1 MNTSNLKHVVTF
13 DERCKEGK
21 SRTNLSMGSRG
32 VGDIPTIFHPQQTHT
47 SNIILGDN
55 QQNYGLQ
62 SGQVT
67 HDNSGCDQQQGC
79 SVSSGCGDSA
89 PSCRTLETSGSG
101 GIAEGT
107 ASNQGHISQIQ
118 VQQHMSAPSVTYQQ
132 RSNSLSACYA
142 SCCAESAKKIYFGVC
157 VTICVTASWVG
168 ATHCIKYLYFNKL
181 ESPSYLLSS
190 NSSVTGLHQQ
200 HTVPYNAPFFTT
212 WFCTNWEILYY
223 PIYFICQAARI
234 KCNTPSEIIA
244 ENLRGFRDKGFT
256 GGRFLSRCSLFCGLW
271 VVTNYMYIYSLRI
284 LLATDVMALF
294 ATNVSCVYLLSWVI
308 LHEQFVGVRIVAV
321 ILCNTG
327 IALFAY
333 MDGITGSPTL
343 GGVVLATS
351 AAAGSAVYKVLFK
364 KVLGETTFGQMSLF
378 FSLIGLCNAMLL
390 WPICLALYFT
400 GVESVHWERL
410 PWTALLL
417 ASILHLVANMLGNFS
432 IALTYDLFITLGLIT
447 AVPVS
452 AALDVVLYGAH
463 FVGMKL
469 AGMIFIAVGFFLVMF
484 PDNWPDYITRLL
496 RTTGTQQH
504 RSNVARSRCSSMQQ
518 RQYRLRSYGVSSAH
532 GDGQML
538 LPINNINRNQSNG
551 SQGEQPTTTS
561 MTTMTTTST
570 TTSTTTTTLN
580 LTHRH
585 NNSSQQNNTVF
596 EPQPRRLPSSIS
608 FTTTTSTPISTPI
621 AISTFTTTKS
631 HQRSHLPGLQRQ

>member
-1 MNTSNLKHVVTF
+1 
-13 DERCKEGK
+13 
-21 SRTNLSMGSRG
+21 MGSRG
-32 VGDIPTIFHPQQTHT
+32 IRDIPTIFHPQQTDAST
-47 SNIILGDN
+47 ILGDN
-55 QQNYGLQ
+55 QQNHG
-62 SGQVT
+62 SRSNTGQIT
-67 HDNSGCDQQQGC
+67 HDNPGCEQQQGC
-79 SVSSGCGDSA
+79 SVIVGCGDSA
-89 PSCRTLETSGSG
+89 PSCRPIETSGSG
-101 GIAEGT
+101 VAAEGT
-107 ASNQGHISQIQ
+107 GGNPGHNTGQTQ
-118 VQQHMSAPSVTYQQ
+118 VQSHMTTPPVTYQ
-132 RSNSLSACYA
+132 RRPNSLSACYA

-168 ATHCIKYLYFNKL
+168 ATHCIKYLYFHKL
-181 ESPSYLLSS
+181 EDPTYPSPS
-190 NSSVTGLHQQ
+190 NSSVTGLRHQ

-212 WFCTNWEILYY
+212 WFCTNWEILYF
-223 PIYFICQAARI
+223 PIYFLCQAARI

-256 GGRFLSRCSLFCGLW
+256 GGRFLIRCSLFCGLW
-271 VVTNYMYIYSLRI
+271 VITNYMYIYSLRI

-327 IALFAY
+327 IALLAY

-364 KVLGETTFGQMSLF
+364 KVIGETTFGQMSLF
-378 FSLIGLCNAMLL
+378 FSLIGLCNAALL
-390 WPICLALYFT
+390 WPICLALYFS
-400 GVESVHWERL
+400 GAESVHWGRL
-410 PWTALLL
+410 PWTALIL
-417 ASILHLVANMLGNFS
+417 ASVLHLVANMLGNFS

-463 FVGMKL
+463 FMGMKL

-496 RTTGTQQH
+496 RTTDTQH
-504 RSNVARSRCSSMQQ
+504 RRTVVRSQCSSLQQ
-518 RQYRLRSYGVSSAH
+518 PQYRLRSYGVSSVH

-538 LPINNINRNQSNG
+538 LPINSNNS
-551 SQGEQPTTTS
+551 SQNNSDESASGVPATATS
-561 MTTMTTTST
+561 K
-570 TTSTTTTTLN
+570 
-580 LTHRH
+580 LTHWH
-585 NNSSQQNNTVF
+585 SASSQQNNTDS
-596 EPQPRRLPSSIS
+596 ETLPRRILTSIS
-608 FTTTTSTPISTPI
+608 TTISTPISTSI
-621 AISTFTTTKS
+621 LTSTSNTTKN
-631 HQRSHLPGLQRQ
+631 HQRSHHLGLQRQ

>member
-1 MNTSNLKHVVTF
+1 
-13 DERCKEGK
+13 
-21 SRTNLSMGSRG
+21 MGSRG
-32 VGDIPTIFHPQQTHT
+32 IRDIPTIFHPQQTDSSST
-47 SNIILGDN
+47 ILGDV
-55 QQNYGLQ
+55 QQNLG
-62 SGQVT
+62 SRNSTSQVT
-67 HDNSGCDQQQGC
+67 HDNSGCEQGC
-79 SVSSGCGDSA
+79 SVTGGSGDTTQ
-89 PSCRTLETSGSG
+89 CRRPLETGGSG
-101 GIAEGT
+101 VTTEGT
-107 ASNQGHISQIQ
+107 GCTQGHNTGQTQ
-118 VQQHMSAPSVTYQQ
+118 VQSHTITPPVTYHQ
-132 RSNSLSACYA
+132 RPNTLSACYT

-168 ATHCIKYLYFNKL
+168 ATHCIKYLYFHKL
-181 ESPSYLLSS
+181 ENPIYSSSSS
-190 NSSVTGLHQQ
+190 NSSVTGLRHQ
-200 HTVPYNAPFFTT
+200 HRIPYNAPFFTT
-212 WFCTNWEILYY
+212 WFCTNWEILYF
-223 PIYFICQAARI
+223 PIYFLCQAARI

-256 GGRFLSRCSLFCGLW
+256 GGRFLIRCSLFCGLW

-327 IALFAY
+327 IALLAY

-364 KVLGETTFGQMSLF
+364 KVIGETTFGQMSLF
-378 FSLIGLCNAMLL
+378 FSLIGLCNAALL
-390 WPICLALYFT
+390 WPICLALYFS
-400 GVESVHWERL
+400 GAESVHWGRL

-463 FVGMKL
+463 FMGMKL

-496 RTTGTQQH
+496 R
-504 RSNVARSRCSSMQQ
+504 CSH
-518 RQYRLRSYGVSSAH
+518 YCY
-532 GDGQML
+532 
-538 LPINNINRNQSNG
+538 
-551 SQGEQPTTTS
+551 SQP
-561 MTTMTTTST
+561 
-570 TTSTTTTTLN
+570 L
-580 LTHRH
+580 H
-585 NNSSQQNNTVF
+585 
-596 EPQPRRLPSSIS
+596 
-608 FTTTTSTPISTPI
+608 
-621 AISTFTTTKS
+621 
-631 HQRSHLPGLQRQ
+631 

>member
-1 MNTSNLKHVVTF
+1 MS
-13 DERCKEGK
+13 R
-21 SRTNLSMGSRG
+21 RTNLNMGSQG
-32 VGDIPTIFHPQQTHT
+32 VGDIPTIFHPQQIHAP
-47 SNIILGDN
+47 NIILGDG
-55 QQNYGLQ
+55 QQNHGPQ
-62 SGQVT
+62 TTSGQGT
-67 HDNSGCDQQQGC
+67 RDNSGCEQQQGC
-79 SVSSGCGDSA
+79 SVSGSRDSV
-89 PSCRTLETSGSG
+89 PSCRPLETSGSG
-101 GIAEGT
+101 TGGGGT
-107 ASNQGHISQIQ
+107 GDNQGHGIGQTQ
-118 VQQHMSAPSVTYQQ
+118 VQSHVTVPPVTYHQ
-132 RSNSLSACYA
+132 RPNSLSACYA

-168 ATHCIKYLYFNKL
+168 ATHCIKYLYFHKHETPNY
-181 ESPSYLLSS
+181 SSFS
-190 NSSVTGLHQQ
+190 NSSITGRHQ

-212 WFCTNWEILYY
+212 WFCTNWEILYF
-223 PIYFICQAARI
+223 PVYFVCQSVRI
-234 KCNTPSEIIA
+234 KCNAPSEIIA
-244 ENLRGFRDKGFT
+244 ESLRGFRDKGFT
-256 GGRFLSRCSLFCGLW
+256 GGRFLIRCSLFCGLW

-327 IALFAY
+327 IALLAY

-364 KVLGETTFGQMSLF
+364 KVIGETTFGQMSLF
-378 FSLIGLCNAMLL
+378 FSLIGLCNAALL
-390 WPICLALYFT
+390 WPICLALYFS
-400 GVESVHWERL
+400 GAESVHWGRL
-410 PWTALLL
+410 PWTTLLS

-452 AALDVVLYGAH
+452 AALDVLLYGAH
-463 FVGMKL
+463 FMGMKL

-496 RTTGTQQH
+496 RTTDTQQR
-504 RSNVARSRCSSMQQ
+504 RSTVVRSRCSSMQQ
-518 RQYRLRSYGVSSAH
+518 RQYRLRSYGVSTAH

-538 LPINNINRNQSNG
+538 LPINNNNSNQTNNNQSTND
-551 SQGEQPTTTS
+551 SS
-561 MTTMTTTST
+561 MMTAA
-570 TTSTTTTTLN
+570 N

-585 NNSSQQNNTVF
+585 INSSQRNNATS
-596 EPQPRRLPSSIS
+596 ESQPRRVPTSSTS
-608 FTTTTSTPISTPI
+608 TSTPISN
-621 AISTFTTTKS
+621 STSTSTSTATNAR
-631 HQRSHLPGLQRQ
+631 QRSLPGLQNQ

>member
-1 MNTSNLKHVVTF
+1 
-13 DERCKEGK
+13 
-21 SRTNLSMGSRG
+21 MGSRG

-55 QQNYGLQ
+55 QQNHGPQ
-62 SGQVT
+62 SSIGQVT
-67 HDNSGCDQQQGC
+67 HDNSGREQQQGC
-79 SVSSGCGDSA
+79 SVTGGCGDSA
-89 PSCRTLETSGSG
+89 AGCRPLETSGG
-101 GIAEGT
+101 AAEGT
-107 ASNQGHISQIQ
+107 GGSQGHNASQIQ
-118 VQQHMSAPSVTYQQ
+118 IQPHMSAPSVTYQQ
-132 RSNSLSACYA
+132 RSNSLTACYA

-157 VTICVTASWVG
+157 VTIFVTASWVG
-168 ATHCIKYLYFNKL
+168 ATHCIKYLYFHKL
-181 ESPSYLLSS
+181 DSPNYLSSS
-190 NSSVTGLHQQ
+190 NSSVTELHDQ
-200 HTVPYNAPFFTT
+200 HSVPYNAPFFTT
-212 WFCTNWEILYY
+212 WFCTNWEILYF
-223 PIYFICQAARI
+223 PIYFLCQAARI

-256 GGRFLSRCSLFCGLW
+256 IGRFLIRCSLFCGLW

-294 ATNVSCVYLLSWVI
+294 ATNVSCAYLLSWVI

-327 IALFAY
+327 IALLAY

-364 KVLGETTFGQMSLF
+364 KVIGETTFGQMSLF
-378 FSLIGLCNAMLL
+378 FSLIGLCNVALL
-390 WPICLALYFT
+390 WPICLALYFS
-400 GVESVHWERL
+400 GAESAHWERL

-469 AGMIFIAVGFFLVMF
+469 AGIIIMRVAFCFIKVRKNYVISLMTIINLTSNYRWSRSHGHGVSG
-484 PDNWPDYITRLL
+484 
-496 RTTGTQQH
+496 GTQ
-504 RSNVARSRCSSMQQ
+504 RDVID
-518 RQYRLRSYGVSSAH
+518 YRTGYIKSHLRS
-532 GDGQML
+532 
-538 LPINNINRNQSNG
+538 
-551 SQGEQPTTTS
+551 
-561 MTTMTTTST
+561 
-570 TTSTTTTTLN
+570 
-580 LTHRH
+580 
-585 NNSSQQNNTVF
+585 
-596 EPQPRRLPSSIS
+596 PSG
-608 FTTTTSTPISTPI
+608 
-621 AISTFTTTKS
+621 
-631 HQRSHLPGLQRQ
+631 RVR

>member
-1 MNTSNLKHVVTF
+1 
-13 DERCKEGK
+13 
-21 SRTNLSMGSRG
+21 MGSRG

-47 SNIILGDN
+47 PSIILGDN
-55 QQNYGLQ
+55 QQNHGSQ
-62 SGQVT
+62 NTAGQIT
-67 HDNSGCDQQQGC
+67 YDNSGCEQQQGC
-79 SVSSGCGDSA
+79 SISGGCGDSV
-89 PSCRTLETSGSG
+89 PSCRPLETSRSGVGSG
-101 GIAEGT
+101 GAGD
-107 ASNQGHISQIQ
+107 NQGHNISQTQ
-118 VQQHMSAPSVTYQQ
+118 VQPHVTVPPVTYQQ
-132 RSNSLSACYA
+132 RPNSLSACYA

-168 ATHCIKYLYFNKL
+168 ATHCIKYLYFYKHETPNYSL
-181 ESPSYLLSS
+181 FS
-190 NSSVTGLHQQ
+190 NSSITGRHQ

-212 WFCTNWEILYY
+212 WFCTNWEILYF
-223 PIYFICQAARI
+223 PVYFLCQSARI

-244 ENLRGFRDKGFT
+244 ESLRGFRDKGFT
-256 GGRFLSRCSLFCGLW
+256 GGRFLIRCSLFCGLW

-327 IALFAY
+327 IALLAY

-364 KVLGETTFGQMSLF
+364 KVIGETTFGQMSLF
-378 FSLIGLCNAMLL
+378 FSLIGLCNAALL
-390 WPICLALYFT
+390 WPICLALYFS
-400 GVESVHWERL
+400 GAESIQWGRL
-410 PWTALLL
+410 PWTALLS

-452 AALDVVLYGAH
+452 AALDVLLYGAH
-463 FVGMKL
+463 FMGMKL

-496 RTTGTQQH
+496 RTTGGGQQR
-504 RSNVARSRCSSMQQ
+504 RSTFARSRCPSMQQ

-538 LPINNINRNQSNG
+538 LPMNSSNSNQANNNQS
-551 SQGEQPTTTS
+551 SSEPP
-561 MTTMTTTST
+561 MTTMTA
-570 TTSTTTTTLN
+570 N
-580 LTHRH
+580 PTHRH
-585 NNSSQQNNTVF
+585 TNSSQQNNTAS
-596 EPQPRRLPSSIS
+596 ESQRRRVPISIS
-608 FTTTTSTPISTPI
+608 TSTLTPISTSI
-621 AISTFTTTKS
+621 TTTISTSTSTSTSTSITTSTTTNS
-631 HQRSHLPGLQRQ
+631 HQRSHPPGLQN